1 MKRVYS
7 IIANLLALGVMLCC
21 LSACSAGD
29 SRKSI
34 LKVYNWADY
43 IDEELLSEFEE
54 WYFEQTG
61 EEVEVVYQL
70 FDINEIMLAKI
81 ERGKEDFD
89 VVCPSEYIIE
99 RMLRNDLLLPINKD
113 FGSTPNYLGNVSPYI
128 HNVFSKIDGSGKDAN
143 DYAVGYMWGTTGFL
157 YNPKYVEREEVS
169 SWSALWNSK
178 FSKKLLIKDAFRDVY
193 CPLLIY
199 AKQEELARG
208 DISLDSL
215 MFDASDESIAK
226 VEALLKKAKPYV
238 AGWEADFGKE
248 IMTKEKAWLN
258 LSWSGDAVWAIDEA
272 EAVGVELDYVV
283 PDEGSIVWFDGWV
296 IPKYAKNPKAA
307 SYFINFMC
315 KPENAI
321 RNMDATGYV
330 SVVTTEEVLEYM
342 SSEEDYD
349 EPLDLSYLFVHAD
362 GTPIEGSDSVYT
374 DPVLYPSRTVIN
386 RCAVMHDSGD
396 RTDKMLEMWSRVKGD
411 NLSTGMLVSIIVFFS
426 AMLIWGIARKIA
438 AYRQHRKT
446 MKRRHKYAKYS
457 SR

>member
-1 MKRVYS
+1 MKKCYV
-7 IIANLLALGVMLCC
+7 IVTWLLAMGFA
-21 LSACSAGD
+21 LSALTGCRVDD
-29 SRKSI
+29 SRSSI

-43 IDEELLSEFEE
+43 IDEDLLTEFEE
-54 WYFEQTG
+54 WYLEETG

-113 FGSTPNYLGNVSPYI
+113 FGDTPNYLGNVSPYI
-128 HNVFSKIDGSGKDAN
+128 HEVFNKIDGSGKNAN

-157 YNPKYVEREEVS
+157 YNPKYVAREEVS
-169 SWSALWNSK
+169 SWSALWNPK

-199 AKQEELARG
+199 AKQEELASG
-208 DISLDSL
+208 AVKLDSL
-215 MFDASDESIAK
+215 MYDSSDESIAL
-226 VEALLKKAKPYV
+226 VEGLLKKAKPYV

-272 EAVGVELDYVV
+272 ETVGVELDYVV

-296 IPKYAKNPKAA
+296 IPKYAKNTKAA
-307 SYFINFMC
+307 AYFINFMC

-321 RNMDATGYV
+321 RNMDAIGYV
-330 SVVTTEEVLEYM
+330 SVIATPEVMDYM
-342 SSEEDYD
+342 SESAVEAGLEEPMDVRYFFGED
-349 EPLDLSYLFVHAD
+349 A
-362 GTPIEGSDSVYT
+362 DSV
-374 DPVLYPSRTVIN
+374 VIN
-386 RCAVMHDSGD
+386 PAMYPDKKVIDRCAMMHDSGA
-396 RTDKMLEMWSRVKGD
+396 RTANLLEMWSRVKGD
-411 NLSTGMLVSIIVFFS
+411 NLNNGMVIFILLVFGVLLVVGII
-426 AMLIWGIARKIA
+426 RKV
-438 AYRQHRKT
+438 
-446 MKRRHKYAKYS
+446 RR
-457 SR
+457 RRRRNRRW